1 MIERASLECDR
12 QQKSRFARD
21 PLPFLRDLHLGCI
34 CGPAE
39 PINQS
44 MISTTIVCTDAEKIL
59 DFKHSRKRQNHGKS
73 RKHLGHE
80 ANFFHPLGCRDIFW
94 RCFASLFF
102 RCLVFNLPWYSRCQ
116 VRSAWVG
123 SMRPLHCPCHIL
135 TMSSGYRLGDLR
147 DDWGRL
153 WHWRPKWFNV
163 AQLGSTESLSKFC
176 LNPGYICYML
186 LLTIPPILMGKKWS
200 IWAAMSCGPAAVST
214 DRWPLRKIK
223 STRKAAIISNRR
235 CESWLFQPML
245 YNYKIQ

>member
-1 MIERASLECDR
+1 MVKHDWEGISGMWPSTKIKVCTWSAAFSAWFASRLHLRSCRAN
-12 QQKSRFARD
+12 KSIN
-21 PLPFLRDLHLGCI
+21 DLHNHCLHWCRENFGL
-34 CGPAE
+34 
-39 PINQS
+39 Q
-44 MISTTIVCTDAEKIL
+44 TFEK
-59 DFKHSRKRQNHGKS
+59 KANHGKS

-186 LLTIPPILMGKKWS
+186 LLTIPPILMGKNGQFGLPCH
-200 IWAAMSCGPAAVST
+200 AARRPSALTGGLWGRSKVQGCNHLQSQMWVMVIST
-214 DRWPLRKIK
+214 N
-223 STRKAAIISNRR
+223 AI
-235 CESWLFQPML
+235 
-245 YNYKIQ
+245 